1 MNRIDRPI
9 VVDICWTLYRS
20 NTSFDFLDHVVQD
33 PGYLRLRRL
42 MRRPIVRKANLL
54 LLHLTHRDLIR
65 AMALRYLRPWSED
78 KIHQMAERFV
88 ATELETKRIEAVWS
102 LLPERD
108 IILVSGTITP
118 IAEAV
123 GKRLGA
129 KKIYSGDIFKQ
140 QALNE
145 LSDYDIVTDNLSDK
159 ELIRKAHHAYI
170 VTYGNRARWE
180 HLSLTNT
187 EYLTD
192 EQTRY

>member
-1 MNRIDRPI
+1 MNRIERPI

-20 NTSFDFLDHVVQD
+20 NTTFDFLDHVVQD
-33 PGYLRLRRL
+33 PGYLRLRRW
-42 MRRPIVRKANLL
+42 MRKPFVRTLNLIL
-54 LLHLTHRDLIR
+54 LRLLHCDVLRSL
-65 AMALRYLRPWSED
+65 ALRYLRPWTADEVSR
-78 KIHQMAERFV
+78 MAAQFV
-88 ATELETKRIEAVWS
+88 STQLETKCIEAVWS

-108 IILVSGTITP
+108 IILVSGTIAP

-129 KKIYSGDIFKQ
+129 NKIYSGDIFKQ
-140 QALNE
+140 RALRE

-180 HLSLTNT
+180 RLNLTNT